1 MSGSSRKLMKVM
13 VQYPRWWVEYEELQD
28 DIDKIYLSQTDEAFT
43 ELNFCHKAKHPK
55 LERPPHMIR
64 YDNVHLVD
72 LNGVTRLQKTYDI
85 CDKEIAV
92 KEADFLRQLQ
102 HPNINAFIDIV
113 RLRYEYKILLFLE
126 YCQYG
131 ELSNYLK

>member
-1 MSGSSRKLMKVM
+1 MKVM

-43 ELNFCHKAKHPK
+43 ELNFCHKAKYPK

-72 LNGVTRLQKTYDI
+72 LKELRVCKRRMISVTKKLLSKKQI
-85 CDKEIAV
+85 
-92 KEADFLRQLQ
+92 FLGSCSTR
-102 HPNINAFIDIV
+102 
-113 RLRYEYKILLFLE
+113 ILTP
-126 YCQYG
+126 
-131 ELSNYLK
+131 SSTS